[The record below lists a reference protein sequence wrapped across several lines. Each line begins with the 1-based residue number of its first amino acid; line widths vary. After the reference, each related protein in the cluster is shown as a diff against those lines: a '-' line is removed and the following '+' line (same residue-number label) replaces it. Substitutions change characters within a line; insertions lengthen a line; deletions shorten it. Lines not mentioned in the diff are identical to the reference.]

1 MKCKK
6 LINFEVGVSSNL
18 LLNIILLY
26 LNTTPAVLLNLSH
39 LPLLKC
45 MQYLEF
51 NQLEIAPSK
60 KMIVGVWAR
69 VDTSAQFK
77 LFQK

>member
-6 LINFEVGVSSNL
+6 LINFEIDISNNL

-26 LNTTPAVLLNLSH
+26 LNTTSAVLLKLSH
-39 LPLLKC
+39 SPLLKC
-45 MQYLEF
+45 MQYLEC

-60 KMIVGVWAR
+60 KMTMGV
-69 VDTSAQFK
+69 
-77 LFQK
+77 